1 MHKDIKQGRQNL
13 KRKESEDMKPTIT
26 QETISCMLQ
35 LNSDIGDILDAIEYI
50 KPIHE
55 RLQVLLSELE
65 RKEETA

>member
-1 MHKDIKQGRQNL
+1 
-13 KRKESEDMKPTIT
+13 MKATIT
-26 QETISCMLQ
+26 QEAISCILQ

-55 RLQVLLSELE
+55 RLQALLSELE